1 MKKFLIVLLFLFGCK
16 DDGRNSIDKISSSFK
31 EIEYSLNPLGE
42 NFGIDNDPLY
52 RFDKFDCLTYVE
64 TVLALHFAKN
74 KDEFETIINNI
85 RYSNGKVSFE
95 TRNHFTNPDWIRNN
109 RKYVS
114 DITNNIATKLN
125 IVPSISFITLDRSNW
140 FKKNYNLKV
149 DYDLENVSLNY
160 IDIDTLLLKK
170 DELLSIIKKPMVIN
184 IVINNPKLIK
194 KIGTQLDTS
203 HIGFILPNNNE
214 LIIRHASS
222 FQKKVVDNN
231 FFEYL
236 KRLKKYPQYVGVNF
250 LEIKS

>member
-140 FKKNYNLKV
+140 FKK
-149 DYDLENVSLNY
+149 
-160 IDIDTLLLKK
+160 
-170 DELLSIIKKPMVIN
+170 III
-184 IVINNPKLIK
+184 
-194 KIGTQLDTS
+194 
-203 HIGFILPNNNE
+203 
-214 LIIRHASS
+214 
-222 FQKKVVDNN
+222 
-231 FFEYL
+231 
-236 KRLKKYPQYVGVNF
+236 
-250 LEIKS
+250 

>member
-31 EIEYSLNPLGE
+31 GIEYSLNPLGE

-109 RKYVS
+109 HKYVS

-140 FKKNYNLKV
+140 FKNDKRNRYN
-149 DYDLENVSLNY
+149 
-160 IDIDTLLLKK
+160 
-170 DELLSIIKKPMVIN
+170 IN
-184 IVINNPKLIK
+184 K
-194 KIGTQLDTS
+194 
-203 HIGFILPNNNE
+203 
-214 LIIRHASS
+214 
-222 FQKKVVDNN
+222 
-231 FFEYL
+231 
-236 KRLKKYPQYVGVNF
+236 
-250 LEIKS
+250 